1 MFIVTAIV
9 PAYKTSKGVFWS
21 REEAEQKH
29 NRVRVFDKRTMKEVL
44 ESVIPVTIAVGP
56 SNQRYILQ
64 PVDNIK

>member
-29 NRVRVFDKRTMKEVL
+29 NRIRVLDNKSMREVL

-56 SNQRYILQ
+56 TSQRYILE

>member
-1 MFIVTAIV
+1 MITLTAFVTA
-9 PAYKTSKGVFWS
+9 YQTSKGVFWS

-29 NRVRVFDKRTMKEVL
+29 NRIRILDNKSMKEVL
-44 ESVIPVTIAVGP
+44 ESVTPVTIAVGP